1 MQFQID
7 NMTCG
12 SCVRH
17 VNRAIA
23 GIDPNAKIEADTVAR
38 RISLV
43 TAADTDADA
52 VIRALAADGYTARL
66 L

>member
-7 NMTCG
+7 DMTCG

-38 RISLV
+38 RISV
-43 TAADTDADA
+43 ATTADA
-52 VIRALAADGYTARL
+52 AAVIGALAADGYTARL

>member
-7 NMTCG
+7 DMTCG

-17 VNRAIA
+17 VNRTIV
-23 GIDPNAKIEADTVAR
+23 GIDPHAKIEADTVAR
-38 RISLV
+38 RISV
-43 TAADTDADA
+43 ATTADADA

>member
-7 NMTCG
+7 DMTCG

-17 VNRAIA
+17 VNKAIA

-38 RISLV
+38 WISV
-43 TAADTDADA
+43 ATTADADA

>member
-1 MQFQID
+1 MQFHID
-7 NMTCG
+7 DMTCG

-17 VNRAIA
+17 VNKAIA

-38 RISLV
+38 RINV
-43 TAADTDADA
+43 ATTADADA

>member
-7 NMTCG
+7 DMTCG
-12 SCVRH
+12 SCVKH

-38 RISLV
+38 RISVV
-43 TAADTDADA
+43 TTADADA

>member
-7 NMTCG
+7 DMTCG

-38 RISLV
+38 RINV
-43 TAADTDADA
+43 ATTADADA

>member
-7 NMTCG
+7 DMTCG

-23 GIDPNAKIEADTVAR
+23 GIDPNAKIEADAVAR
-38 RISLV
+38 RISV
-43 TAADTDADA
+43 ATTAGADA
-52 VIRALAADGYTARL
+52 VIRALADDGYTARL

>member
-7 NMTCG
+7 DMTCG

-38 RISLV
+38 RIGV
-43 TAADTDADA
+43 ATTADADA

>member
-7 NMTCG
+7 DMTCG

-38 RISLV
+38 RISV
-43 TAADTDADA
+43 ATTADADA
-52 VIRALAADGYTARL
+52 VIGALAADGYTARL